1 MKCPY
6 CGKEMEKGL
15 LQSPQEIAWLNGERK
30 HFFGKAEFHDG
41 SVVLS
46 EFSFLKGSV
55 VTAYL
60 CRDCKKVL
68 IDYSE

>member
-6 CGKEMEKGL
+6 CGKEMEGGMI
-15 LQSPQEIAWLNGERK
+15 QSPQEIAWLKGERK

-46 EFSFLKGSV
+46 EFSF
-55 VTAYL
+55 
-60 CRDCKKVL
+60 
-68 IDYSE
+68 